1 MRTARR
7 RGFTLIELLTVIT
20 ISSLLIGLIVYPLF
34 QSFNL
39 LRQGQAMADAQD
51 RARIISDRV
60 KDEIGNAVAVRDNTG
75 IKGSITVVVPGKP
88 DAAGKQDDVPVTMPY
103 AKIDIV
109 RPAQGDPTRGP
120 SGAFINPDTG
130 KEDPTQSAPKGQ
142 VVLPLAAGATVV
154 RYFIGLRQPL
164 DQNGL
169 PSRYANPYEG
179 VLMKRGGG
187 RDNLF
192 SLFRA
197 EVQPYVYTTSG
208 PRVNLALFQDAN
220 NDNVPDDI
228 DDPAFFTF
236 LPGTDYN
243 PATRALTAP
252 GTEKSK
258 RIRAWL
264 GQGFNDIT
272 DPNDPAKVIRCPL
285 GRATIVTELQR
296 YDMIQP
302 LFDRRTRDVVYDNTF
317 DAIEPTVQRI
327 RPRIIPLAQFKP
339 TRISSDPAQGE
350 QAVRLGE
357 ETENAE
363 QIAPDVYTT
372 QYGGWTSTL
381 IRTWP
386 TGWNRLDPA
395 TNEYLV
401 GRTDPRNGQA
411 GIAPGF
417 SIYIFDP
424 DSGGEE
430 TLDGTEVFDVR
441 TYEQG
446 VAGSSDY
453 PFSRA
458 IQQADSRS
466 GWLTSPDVAKF
477 RSIFEPYFP
486 DSATGKLLASF
497 QITEVGAIG
506 TPPPVDNPNNLPEQP
521 TGLALSPLQA
531 DLPPPNGDAGYKTSP
546 YSPQGGTDYG
556 INRAF
561 NRVWNEHPEL
571 RPDIHRF
578 IDLRVTAQGDGTAS
592 PLDPN
597 PSVGFPRAH
606 IVPGSEEVTG
616 PDQIPGEHYG
626 QPILYTRTP
635 RVPGPNQYRIN
646 YVDLAEPDYS
656 VLGLSNPP
664 PSYDPANF
672 VSAVVQP
679 RYKAGYIELNSDPN
693 APLPQG
699 TFQVFYRFQFTRPN
713 DVFAVDYDSRQVM
726 SINLTIRTFPQSN
739 VSPEA
744 QAVSLKTT
752 AIVRN
757 FIR

>member
-1 MRTARR
+1 MRR
-7 RGFTLIELLTVIT
+7 RAQGFTLIELLTVIA
-20 ISSLLIGLIVYPLF
+20 ISSLLIGLIIYPLF

-39 LRQGQAMADAQD
+39 LRQGQAIADAQD
-51 RARIISDRV
+51 RARIISNRV

-75 IKGSITVVVPGKP
+75 VKGSITVVVPGKP
-88 DAAGKQDDVPVTMPY
+88 DAAGKQDDVAVTMPY

-120 SGAFINPDTG
+120 TGAFINPDIG
-130 KEDPTQSAPKGQ
+130 KEDPTQTAPKGQ
-142 VVLPLAAGATVV
+142 IVLPLAPGSTIV
-154 RYFIGLRQPL
+154 RYYIGLRQPL

-169 PSRYANPYEG
+169 PVRYANPYEG
-179 VLMKRGGG
+179 ILMPKGNG

-192 SLFRA
+192 SLFRS
-197 EVQPYVYTTSG
+197 EVQPYVYTADG

-228 DDPAFFTF
+228 DDPAFFAM
-236 LPGTDYN
+236 LPGQDYN
-243 PATRALTAP
+243 PATRALTAA
-252 GTEKSK
+252 GTEKAK

-264 GQGFNDIT
+264 GQGFQDVP
-272 DPNDPAKVIRCPL
+272 DPSDPAKVLRCPL

-302 LFDRRTRDVVYDNTF
+302 LFDRRTREVVYDNTY
-317 DAIEPTVQRI
+317 DPVEPTVQRI

-363 QIAPDVYTT
+363 QIAPETYTT
-372 QYGGWTSTL
+372 QYGGWASTL

-386 TGWNRLDPA
+386 NGWDRLDPA
-395 TNEYLV
+395 LNEYLI

-411 GIAPGF
+411 GFAPGF

-441 TYEQG
+441 AYEQG
-446 VAGSSDY
+446 VAGSTSY
-453 PFSRA
+453 PFSQA
-458 IQQADSRS
+458 VQQADLRS
-466 GWLTSPDVAKF
+466 GWLSSPDVAKF
-477 RSIFEPYFP
+477 RSIFIPYFP
-486 DSATGKLLASF
+486 DTATAKLTAGF
-497 QITEVGAIG
+497 GINEVGDSGA
-506 TPPPVDNPNNLPEQP
+506 TPPADNPNNLPEQV
-521 TGLALSPLQA
+521 TGLAVSPLQA
-531 DLPPPNGDAGYKTSP
+531 PTDDPTYLTTP
-546 YSPQGGTDYG
+546 YSPKGGTEYA

-578 IDLRVTAQGDGTAS
+578 IDLRVTPQGDGTAS
-592 PLDPN
+592 PLDPD
-597 PSVGFPRAH
+597 PAVGFPRAR

-626 QPILYTRTP
+626 QTILYTRTP
-635 RVPGPNQYRIN
+635 RTPGPNQYRIN
-646 YVDLAEPDYS
+646 YVDQTEPDYT
-656 VLGLSNPP
+656 VLGVPNPP
-664 PSYDPANF
+664 PTYDPANF
-672 VSAVVQP
+672 VSAVIQP

-699 TFQVFYRFQFTRPN
+699 SFQIFYRFQFTRPN

-744 QAVSLKTT
+744 QSISLKTT